1 MVLRG
6 AVLAA
11 GLLSATLCLAAGG
24 IDIDRVSGLYV
35 HKFTE
40 HMADGET
47 SYPAVDSLRIVRHT
61 RDSAYFETFLSFANG
76 HSCELSGIAKVEGD
90 ALVYREDDRAGRACE
105 FRMRVMR
112 GKIVFEDKDFGCS
125 SQYCGMRGSLHGAI
139 FSLQWRRPGGDL
151 RKIRRSQSYRDAA
164 AAYGRGQR

>member
-6 AVLAA
+6 AALAT
-11 GLLSATLCLAAGG
+11 GLLSATLCLAADG
-24 IDIDRVSGLYV
+24 IDIDRISGLYV

-47 SYPAVDSLRIVRHT
+47 SYPAIDSLRIVRHT

-76 HSCELSGIAKVEGD
+76 HSCELSGIAKVAGD
-90 ALVYREDDRAGRACE
+90 ALVYREDDADGRTCE
-105 FRMRVMR
+105 FRMRVVQ
-112 GKIVFEDKDFGCS
+112 GKVVFADKDFGCS
-125 SQYCGMRGSLHGAI
+125 SRYCGMRGSLDGAN
-139 FSLQWRRPGGDL
+139 FSLQWRRPDGDL

-164 AAYGRGQR
+164 DAYGRGRP